1 MSDIMN
7 RRLELGEVTDGAGRP
22 SHCDAVI
29 FFANMY
35 DSPEITINA
44 PDAPMVAARIVELWN
59 AALALTRPHH
69 STGEK

>member
-7 RRLELGEVTDGAGRP
+7 RRLELGEVTDGAGKP

-44 PDAPMVAARIVELWN
+44 PDAPLVAARIVDLWN
-59 AALALTRPHH
+59 AALALPRPV
-69 STGEK
+69 SGGES